1 MISLRNFLAGAVSVA
16 ALFAADRPWQQ
27 IVVPTASEAASRFAT
42 PPAEYSPTVWWGWD
56 GPITEEVITRDL
68 DGFLARGV
76 RTVTIEPGYKM
87 DNAPYLSP
95 AWFQLIRT
103 AVQQARK
110 RDMRVWLVDEGKY
123 PSGFAGGKFA
133 AEHPELGMQALV
145 IAERIPVAEGE
156 TLQRKLSP
164 ATVGA
169 LALNQQDN
177 TSRRLDTRSGELSWK
192 APEGKWQVLL
202 VEHRFKS
209 APTRSVN
216 NPTRGKDDK
225 ASLMDY
231 LDPAATRQFLAY
243 THEQYAKVV
252 GDEFGKTILG
262 FRGDEPDYSIGGIPW
277 TPAVFDEFQRRKGY
291 DVRPYAASFLAPALT
306 PALNE
311 DERRAKADYW
321 DVWSALFR
329 DAFFQPQA
337 EWCARHNMEYLV
349 HLNHEEAMMQLV
361 RSEGDFFR
369 AMRPVQ
375 IPGIDVIWNQIWPD
389 KIADF
394 PKYASSAAHIYGRP
408 RAFTESFAAFNPAP
422 TLDQARWV
430 LNQQLVRGINMV
442 EIMFTPSSAA
452 SGRFAMRGWMGDDG
466 FPDLAAWIGRA
477 SYLLSMGRPAA
488 QIAVYHP
495 VMSMWMGEAGAN
507 QAALTVM
514 RQLLE
519 RQRDFDFV
527 DDDSLADSLTLDK
540 GIGKGIGKGM
550 GKGVLR
556 SASGNE
562 YRAVIVPGATAIS
575 RAALDRLRAFAKS
588 GGRVVFVGK
597 TPTLVVETSFL
608 KAVPPGDLG
617 WATAEPTVQLTP
629 AVLAALPAPDV
640 TLSPAAPAVK
650 YLHRRWRDA
659 DCYFF
664 FNESPRP
671 QPLDAALAG
680 SGAVQSWDAA
690 TGKISNTVANVSG
703 KGAVRLHMNLAP
715 NESRFVVIGTAE
727 AAEAR

>member
-1 MISLRNFLAGAVSVA
+1 M
-16 ALFAADRPWQQ
+16 
-27 IVVPTASEAASRFAT
+27 
-42 PPAEYSPTVWWGWD
+42 
-56 GPITEEVITRDL
+56 TERVITRDL

-76 RTVTIEPGYKM
+76 RAVTIEPGYKM

-95 AWFQLIRT
+95 AWFQTIKI
-103 AVQQARK
+103 AVQAARK
-110 RDMRVWLVDEGKY
+110 RDMRIWLVDDGKY
-123 PSGFAGGKFA
+123 PSGFAGGKFSS
-133 AEHPELGMQALV
+133 EHPELGMQALV
-145 IAERIPVAEGE
+145 AAERIPVAAGE
-156 TLQRKLSP
+156 TLRRKLS
-164 ATVGA
+164 AETVGA

-177 TSRRLDTRSGELSWK
+177 TSRRIDLVSGELNWQ

-202 VEHRFKS
+202 VEHRFRS

-216 NPTRGKDDK
+216 NPTKGKDEK

-262 FRGDEPDYSIGGIPW
+262 FRGDEPDYSVAGIPW
-277 TPAVFDEFQRRKGY
+277 TPAIFDEFQRRKGY
-291 DVRPYAASFLAPALT
+291 DVRPYAASFFAPALT
-306 PALNE
+306 E
-311 DERRAKADYW
+311 EERRAKADYW

-375 IPGIDVIWNQIWPD
+375 MPGIDTIWNQIWPD
-389 KIADF
+389 KVADF
-394 PKYASSAAHIYGRP
+394 PKYASSAAHLFGRP
-408 RAFTESFAAFNPAP
+408 RAFTESFASYNPAP

-430 LNQQLVRGINMV
+430 LNQQFVRGINMV

-452 SGRFAMRGWMGDDG
+452 GGPFAMRGWMADNG
-466 FPDLAAWIGRA
+466 FPNFAAWIGRA
-477 SYLLSMGRPAA
+477 GYLLSMGRPTA

-495 VMSMWMGEAGAN
+495 AMSMWLGEAGAN

-514 RQLLE
+514 KLLLE
-519 RQRDFDFV
+519 QQRDFDFV
-527 DDDSLADSLTLDK
+527 DDDSLALSLTLDK
-540 GIGKGIGKGM
+540 GG
-550 GKGVLR
+550 LR

-562 YRAVIVPGATAIS
+562 YRAVIVPEATAIS
-575 RAALDRLRAFAKS
+575 RASLDRLRAFAKS
-588 GGRVVFVGK
+588 GGRVVFLGK
-597 TPTLVVETSFL
+597 RPSMVVDPSFL
-608 KAVPPGDLG
+608 KAVPPGDLS
-617 WATAEPTVQLTP
+617 WATAEPAVKLTP

-640 TLSPAAPAVK
+640 TLSPASPAVK
-650 YLHRRWRDA
+650 YLHRHWRDA

-664 FNESPRP
+664 FNESPQP
-671 QPLDAALAG
+671 QPVGATLSG
-680 SGAVQSWDAA
+680 SGPVQTWDAA
-690 TGKISNTVANVSG
+690 TGQISNLFATVAG
-703 KGAVRLHMNLAP
+703 KGAVRFHLNMAP
-715 NESRFVVIGTAE
+715 YESRFVVVSGAPETAK
-727 AAEAR
+727 AR